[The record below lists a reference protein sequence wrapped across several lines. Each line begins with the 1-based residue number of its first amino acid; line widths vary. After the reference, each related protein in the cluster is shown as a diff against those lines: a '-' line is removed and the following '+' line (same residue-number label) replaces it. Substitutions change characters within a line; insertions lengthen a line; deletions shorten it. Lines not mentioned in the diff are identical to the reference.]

1 MANFHCLIDIF
12 FCQTW
17 WRNQCDIPLVI
28 WYPTPF
34 YYLPLLHISN
44 ISNPHEQ
51 RIFCNGPRSVSD
63 RFFCYHC
70 SRIQNIQTNKQTHMD
85 TWMQKKLFILPLH
98 CLIVTL
104 FGCRVSDLVCVRD
117 LYTTNKC
124 KIIPYI
130 FLPWWHTMK
139 REKFLTENNHMRIV
153 LLGSNI
159 QLFCNS
165 KPFSFQLYQ
174 NKDCLEGYW
183 HFNSN
188 HTTRICY

>member
-85 TWMQKKLFILPLH
+85 TWMQKTVHFTIALFDCDVI
-98 CLIVTL
+98 
-104 FGCRVSDLVCVRD
+104 RVSCQWSCLRERFI
-117 LYTTNKC
+117 YHNKC

-165 KPFSFQLYQ
+165 KPPFVSIVS
-174 NKDCLEGYW
+174 E
-183 HFNSN
+183 
-188 HTTRICY
+188 